1 MTSHE
6 RLKIEDYGII
16 GDTQTVALV
25 GRNGSIDWLC
35 LPRFDSAACFA
46 SLLGDEEHGFW
57 KIAPD
62 EEVTATRR
70 SYRQGTLVLETEFET
85 AGGCVRLIDCMP
97 VRARDA
103 DVVRVVQGV
112 RGRVRMKMRLVV
124 RFDYGSI
131 VPWIRGSRTG
141 SKRWRGLMR

>member
-1 MTSHE
+1 
-6 RLKIEDYGII
+6 
-16 GDTQTVALV
+16 
-25 GRNGSIDWLC
+25 
-35 LPRFDSAACFA
+35 
-46 SLLGDEEHGFW
+46 
-57 KIAPD
+57 
-62 EEVTATRR
+62 
-70 SYRQGTLVLETEFET
+70 VLETEFET

-131 VPWIRGSRTG
+131 VPWIRRLDERLEAVAGPDALSFWSDVETHG
-141 SKRWRGLMR
+141 EGLTTVADFTVEEGETITFDCSASFA